1 MKRSNPKFL
10 HIVGARPN
18 FEKAFPLIKHLN
30 DDDNIT
36 QVLVHTGQ
44 HYDKN
49 MSGSFFEQ
57 LGIPTPNINLGCSG
71 GSQAEQTAAI
81 MINFEK
87 ELMLKVLVQ
96 LYFFGH

>member
-18 FEKAFPLIKHLN
+18 FVKAFPLIKHLN

-44 HYDKN
+44 HYDYE
-49 MSGSFFEQ
+49 MSQSFFDTFDIFF
-57 LGIPTPNINLGCSG
+57 LNIKIKIIP
-71 GSQAEQTAAI
+71 AI
-81 MINFEK
+81 KPPI
-87 ELMLKVLVQ
+87 
-96 LYFFGH
+96 